1 VELARTHRRLLAAG
15 IVAAVAVVLLA
26 PRVVHRSGAP
36 AVVVPLRT
44 ATHARVATT
53 AALVVDVAGA
63 VVRPGLY
70 HLAAGTRIA
79 DAVAAAGGL
88 SPKADATLVNLAA
101 PLADGEQVLV
111 PVRGAAATAG
121 GAPSTT
127 APVDLNT
134 ATADQLD
141 ALPGIGPATA
151 QKIIAFRQAHGPF
164 RAIDELEG
172 VPGIGPS
179 KLAQLK
185 GLVIP

>member
-1 VELARTHRRLLAAG
+1 MELARAHRRLLAVG
-15 IVAAVAVVLLA
+15 VVAAAALVLLV

-44 ATHARVATT
+44 ATHARAATT
-53 AALVVDVAGA
+53 ALVVDVAGA

-88 SPKADATLVNLAA
+88 SRKADATLVNLAA

-111 PVRGAAATAG
+111 PVRGAAAIAG
-121 GAPSTT
+121 GAPSPT

-141 ALPGIGPATA
+141 ALPGIGPATVGRRRRVTSGLRWCRLRG
-151 QKIIAFRQAHGPF
+151 FR
-164 RAIDELEG
+164 
-172 VPGIGPS
+172 PGQPR
-179 KLAQLK
+179 
-185 GLVIP
+185 

>member
-1 VELARTHRRLLAAG
+1 M
-15 IVAAVAVVLLA
+15 AVVLLA
-26 PRVVHRSGAP
+26 PRIVHRSGAP

-44 ATHARVATT
+44 ATHARAVST
-53 AALVVDVAGA
+53 ALVVDVAGA

-88 SPKADATLVNLAA
+88 SRKADGTLVNLAA

-111 PVRGAAATAG
+111 PVRGAAAATG
-121 GAPSTT
+121 GVPSPT

-151 QKIIAFRQAHGPF
+151 QKIIAYRQAHGPF

-179 KLAQLK
+179 KLAQLQ